1 MKLKEF
7 LQNKGWNKWDKSQWT
22 ILILAGVLLMVIA
35 IPTNSPK
42 KEGGDLT
49 KDLAAEP
56 PLEDTDDLKDYAAE
70 LEGRLEA
77 ALSQIE
83 GAGRVKAM
91 VTLEDAGESVI
102 EKDTVNETS
111 DLQETDSAGGNR
123 IEKSMQTSRQS
134 VYNETDSEKTPF
146 VGREMTPKIAGVL
159 VIAEGGENTAV
170 KQNISEAVMALF
182 QIDVNRI
189 KVVKMNIQED
199 ER

>member
-123 IEKSMQTSRQS
+123 IEKSIDRKS
-134 VYNETDSEKTPF
+134 V
-146 VGREMTPKIAGVL
+146 V
-159 VIAEGGENTAV
+159 
-170 KQNISEAVMALF
+170 
-182 QIDVNRI
+182 
-189 KVVKMNIQED
+189 
-199 ER
+199 